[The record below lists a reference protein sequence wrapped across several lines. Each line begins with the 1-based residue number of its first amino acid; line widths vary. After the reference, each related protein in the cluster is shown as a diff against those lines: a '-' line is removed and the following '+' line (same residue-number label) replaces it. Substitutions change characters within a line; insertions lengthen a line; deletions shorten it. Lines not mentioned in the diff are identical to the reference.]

1 MKEQVGN
8 FVIEIDETVTKKE
21 VFHIGDPVKVFE
33 KSYSDKYNVYPGIIV
48 GFAKT
53 DDMAAIEVLYVVDEY
68 SSCKIKRGLVH
79 EGNKELTIAHIEVSE
94 FGKTITNVLESLDN
108 ATDDMAAIEV
118 LYAIVKAR
126 FELQAAI
133 TLRSA
138 FERNFGKA
146 FKLDQP
152 EETKE

>member
-53 DDMAAIEVLYVVDEY
+53 DDMAAIEVLY
-68 SSCKIKRGLVH
+68 
-79 EGNKELTIAHIEVSE
+79 
-94 FGKTITNVLESLDN
+94 
-108 ATDDMAAIEV
+108 
-118 LYAIVKAR
+118 AIVKAR

>member
-79 EGNKELTIAHIEVSE
+79 EGNKELTIAHTEVSE

-108 ATDDMAAIEV
+108 AT
-118 LYAIVKAR
+118 VKAR

>member
-79 EGNKELTIAHIEVSE
+79 EGNKELTIAHTEVSE

-108 ATDDMAAIEV
+108 
-118 LYAIVKAR
+118 AIVKAR

>member
-79 EGNKELTIAHIEVSE
+79 EGNKELTIAHTEVSE

-108 ATDDMAAIEV
+108 
-118 LYAIVKAR
+118 AIVKAR

-152 EETKE
+152 EETKEQGGRNV

>member
-53 DDMAAIEVLYVVDEY
+53 DDMAAIEVLYVVNEY

-79 EGNKELTIAHIEVSE
+79 EGNKELTIAHTEVSE

-108 ATDDMAAIEV
+108 
-118 LYAIVKAR
+118 AIVKAR

>member
-1 MKEQVGN
+1 
-8 FVIEIDETVTKKE
+8 
-21 VFHIGDPVKVFE
+21 
-33 KSYSDKYNVYPGIIV
+33 
-48 GFAKT
+48 
-53 DDMAAIEVLYVVDEY
+53 
-68 SSCKIKRGLVH
+68 
-79 EGNKELTIAHIEVSE
+79 
-94 FGKTITNVLESLDN
+94 
-108 ATDDMAAIEV
+108 MAAIEV